1 MPPPEMRLPDWN
13 HGLYGFSHQE
23 TDTGA
28 LIRHLWVN
36 RRRPWEGYRVCVGRT
51 GREDLVLGTY
61 QTLGAAQ
68 HAAEAY
74 LTWRAPR

>member
-1 MPPPEMRLPDWN
+1 MPPPEMPLPNWSD
-13 HGLYGFSHQE
+13 GEYDFSHE
-23 TDTGA
+23 YTDIGA
-28 LIRHLWVN
+28 KIRHLWVP
-36 RRRPWEGYRVCVGRT
+36 RRRFWEGYRVWVGRT
-51 GREDLVLGTY
+51 GKLDIILGTY

>member
-1 MPPPEMRLPDWN
+1 MPPPVSSLPDWN
-13 HGLYGFSHQE
+13 NGLYGFSHKE
-23 TDTGA
+23 ADLGA
-28 LIRHLWVN
+28 LVRHLWVP
-36 RRRPWEGYRVCVGRT
+36 RRRWWEEYRVWVGRT
-51 GREDLVLGTY
+51 GKEDLILGTY